1 MSGTLQ
7 RNHSSEFG
15 LSLQAD
21 GSMPMSAA
29 KQTKQVQTQSSQPS
43 PGSESSP
50 PYGGFFLMACLGT
63 NLIILFE
70 RF

>member
-1 MSGTLQ
+1 MSGTL
-7 RNHSSEFG
+7 HSEFG

-29 KQTKQVQTQSSQPS
+29 KQTKQAQTQSSQPR

-50 PYGGFFLMACLGT
+50 PYGGFFLMACSTG
-63 NLIILFE
+63 E
-70 RF
+70 KSQQ